1 MKVIQE
7 RMIKRGD
14 NVTIT
19 FADNGYMLEASGR
32 DDRDN
37 WVDIKVVLTNM
48 EGLNQALETIAQ
60 LPKE

>member
-1 MKVIQE
+1 MKVIE
-7 RMIKRGD
+7 EKMAKRGD
-14 NVTIT
+14 NVTVT

-37 WVDIKVVLTNM
+37 WVDVKVVLSNL
-48 EGLNQALETIAQ
+48 EQLNQAIETLSK